1 MSDQNNS
8 ADQEIKRKIYQAQL
22 DYYRQRLQPR
32 EAALPSMKER
42 LADAQEELERTN
54 LEIAELNASIDALLD
69 LADREG
75 VSLDQM

>member
-1 MSDQNNS
+1 MSDE
-8 ADQEIKRKIYQAQL
+8 ADREIKRKIYQVQY

-32 EAALPSMKER
+32 EGALPSMKER

-69 LADREG
+69 LAEREG
-75 VSLDQM
+75 VVLE